1 MKNLTPIA
9 LAISLFPLA
18 SNAAESTTTQL
29 GTVVVTADRQA
40 ELLKDTTSSVQV
52 FTRADIDR
60 LQPSNVAELLQRVP
74 GVQISQSG
82 GLGSATGLFM
92 RGTKTA
98 QTLVLVDGV
107 KINSASSGGAALET
121 LSVDQI
127 QRIEVVKGARSA
139 VYGADAI
146 GGVIQIFTRRGAN
159 KGINPRLRLAYGSNQ
174 TWQRSVGISGG
185 DTDTRYSLSYSSD
198 DTQGINRSTYNIKPA
213 DADRDAFRNNALNL
227 SLSQQLTHDVEVGLN
242 ILDQRGETEYDQSS
256 SGNYPYDEF
265 QLSSFAGHV
274 NAQVNPNW
282 HSRLE
287 LGHID
292 DRRFNLFDDN
302 NTSSSLNTYRN
313 SVAWINDVKLT
324 ESHALALGAD
334 YAIENLSS
342 STPYAV
348 DSRWNRA
355 VFIQHQYDAQ
365 MFSTKVGVRHDDNEI
380 YGNVNTFNGSLAV
393 PVNQNNKVIAS
404 YSEGFRA
411 PSFVDLYGMG
421 GNANLKPEKSK
432 NYEIQWHSELT
443 ESTQFSASVYRTNIT
458 DLLALNPSLGAY
470 GSMVNVGS
478 ARIDGFEAALQTNL
492 LGWNSN
498 IALSVIN
505 PRDRDT
511 GKVLVRRAKRTF
523 NIDVDRQFGNFSVG
537 STWSLVSR
545 APNVVDTE
553 IPGRGLLAVRGAWT
567 PSHSVKLELKVDNLL
582 NKDYASTFYGDYDPL
597 TYALVSRH
605 TYRELGRTAMLA
617 MTWTPK

>member
-1 MKNLTPIA
+1 
-9 LAISLFPLA
+9 
-18 SNAAESTTTQL
+18 
-29 GTVVVTADRQA
+29 
-40 ELLKDTTSSVQV
+40 
-52 FTRADIDR
+52 
-60 LQPSNVAELLQRVP
+60 
-74 GVQISQSG
+74 
-82 GLGSATGLFM
+82 M

-107 KINSASSGGAALET
+107 KINSASSGAAALET

-146 GGVIQIFTRRGAN
+146 GGVIQIFTRRADN
-159 KGINPRLRLAYGSNQ
+159 DGINPRLRLAYGSNQ

-185 DTDTRYSLSYSSD
+185 DDDTRYSLSYSSD

-213 DADRDAFRNNALNL
+213 DADRDVFRNNALNL
-227 SLSQQLTHDVEVGLN
+227 TLSQQLTHDVEVGLN
-242 ILDQRGETEYDQSS
+242 ILDQRGEAEYDQSS

-265 QLSSFAGHV
+265 QLSSFSGHV

-287 LGHID
+287 LGHMD
-292 DRRFNLFDDN
+292 DRRFYLFDDN
-302 NTSSSLNTYRN
+302 NTSSSTNTYRN
-313 SVAWINDVKLT
+313 TVAWINDVNLT
-324 ESHALALGAD
+324 ENQALALGVD
-334 YAIENLSS
+334 YAIEDLSS
-342 STPYAV
+342 STAYAV

-355 VFIQHQYDAQ
+355 VFIQHQFDAQ
-365 MFSTKVGVRHDDNEI
+365 SFSTKVGVRHDDNEI
-380 YGNVNTFNGSLAV
+380 YGNVNTFNGSLTL

-421 GNANLKPEKSK
+421 GNADLEPETSK

-443 ESTQFSASVYRTNIT
+443 ESTQFSASIYRSNLTDMLSYDNATYLMGNI
-458 DLLALNPSLGAY
+458 
-470 GSMVNVGS
+470 GS
-478 ARIDGFEAALQTNL
+478 ARIDGFEAALQTVL

-505 PRDRDT
+505 PRDQDT
-511 GKVLVRRAKRTF
+511 GKVLVRRAKRTL

-537 STWSLVSR
+537 STWSLVSS

-567 PSHSVKLELKVDNLL
+567 PSHSVKLELKVDNVL
-582 NKDYASTFYGDYDPL
+582 NKDYASTYYGDYDPV

-605 TYRELGRTAMLA
+605 TYREPGRTAMLA
-617 MTWTPK
+617 VTWTPKY